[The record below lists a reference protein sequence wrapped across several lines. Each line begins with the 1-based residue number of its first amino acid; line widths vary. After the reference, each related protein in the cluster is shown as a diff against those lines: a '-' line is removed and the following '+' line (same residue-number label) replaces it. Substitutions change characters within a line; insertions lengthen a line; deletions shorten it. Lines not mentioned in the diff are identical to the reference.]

1 MIHTIVPELR
11 KPGTRPV
18 HTSWTHGRTEK
29 EHHRNPG
36 ISHKKEMDMKRIV
49 TLLATALM
57 VLSFSMVVLAEEK
70 VAEKAATEKTVK
82 KEVKKDKKEVKKNA
96 AKPAKKVKKEMAGC

>member
-1 MIHTIVPELR
+1 
-11 KPGTRPV
+11 
-18 HTSWTHGRTEK
+18 
-29 EHHRNPG
+29 
-36 ISHKKEMDMKRIV
+36 MKRIV

-70 VAEKAATEKTVK
+70 VAEKAATEKAEK
-82 KEVKKDKKEVKKNA
+82 KEVKKDKKEVKKSP